1 MRFLTLDEVLQ
12 LHKRIVEQSSGARGI
27 LDLGLP
33 ESALGQCRM
42 SFGGQEI
49 YPSLADKAAA
59 LCFSIVRNHPSVDGN
74 KRAGHAAM
82 EVFLVLNGHELLAW
96 VDEAEM
102 IILHLASGEIE
113 RAQFTRWV
121 QVHLKPL

>member
-12 LHKRIVEQSSGARGI
+12 LHKRIVEQSGGARGI
-27 LDLGLP
+27 LDLGLL

-49 YPSLADKAAA
+49 YPSLAEKAAA
-59 LCFSIVRNHPSVDGN
+59 LCFSIVRNHPFVDGN

-82 EVFLVLNGHELLAW
+82 EVFLVLNGHELLVG

-102 IILHLASGEIE
+102 IILHLASGEME
-113 RAQFTRWV
+113 RNQFTRWV
-121 QVHLKPL
+121 QDHLKPL